1 MNGKM
6 LSAVGNRYKYVVAE
20 LPPISG
26 NGCLLSYARY
36 GMCVPKTPYSA
47 NFLHS
52 LCEELFLMRRST
64 KISIGVTTVVIV
76 VAAVI

>member
-26 NGCLLSYARY
+26 NGCSCLTR
-36 GMCVPKTPYSA
+36 GMGCVCLE
-47 NFLHS
+47 LHIVRIS
-52 LCEELFLMRRST
+52 DIAYVRSCF
-64 KISIGVTTVVIV
+64 
-76 VAAVI
+76 

>member
-47 NFLHS
+47 NFDIA
-52 LCEELFLMRRST
+52 CEELFLMRRST

>member
-36 GMCVPKTPYSA
+36 GMCVCLK
-47 NFLHS
+47 LHTVRIS
-52 LCEELFLMRRST
+52 DIAYVRSCF
-64 KISIGVTTVVIV
+64 
-76 VAAVI
+76 

>member
-26 NGCLLSYARY
+26 NVCLLSFALYV
-36 GMCVPKTPYSA
+36 MCVPKSPYSA
-47 NFLHS
+47 NF
-52 LCEELFLMRRST
+52 
-64 KISIGVTTVVIV
+64 
-76 VAAVI
+76 

>member
-26 NGCLLSYARY
+26 NGRLLSYARY
-36 GMCVPKTPYSA
+36 GMCMPRTSYSA
-47 NFLHS
+47 NF
-52 LCEELFLMRRST
+52 
-64 KISIGVTTVVIV
+64 
-76 VAAVI
+76 

>member
-36 GMCVPKTPYSA
+36 GMCVLKTPYSA
-47 NFLHS
+47 NF
-52 LCEELFLMRRST
+52 
-64 KISIGVTTVVIV
+64 
-76 VAAVI
+76 

>member
-36 GMCVPKTPYSA
+36 GVMRVRKTPYSA
-47 NFLHS
+47 NF
-52 LCEELFLMRRST
+52 
-64 KISIGVTTVVIV
+64 
-76 VAAVI
+76 

>member
-20 LPPISG
+20 LSPISG

-47 NFLHS
+47 NF
-52 LCEELFLMRRST
+52 
-64 KISIGVTTVVIV
+64 
-76 VAAVI
+76 